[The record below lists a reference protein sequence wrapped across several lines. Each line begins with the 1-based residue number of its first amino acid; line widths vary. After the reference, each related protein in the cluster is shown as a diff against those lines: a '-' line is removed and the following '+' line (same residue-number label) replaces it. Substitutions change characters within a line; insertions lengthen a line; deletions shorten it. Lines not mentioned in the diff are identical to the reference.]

1 MADVTVKVEML
12 PGWEKTVMRMEP
24 VKSALSKEANAMKSS
39 ANAMS
44 AGFRSGIRIDP
55 KTRERIGNTPARYG
69 SKPAK
74 ETEDGAVAL
83 VYTANYAA
91 QKDNMLHNTL
101 LKAVTTHG

>member
-1 MADVTVKVEML
+1 MADVTVNVQML
-12 PGWEKTVMRMEP
+12 PGWERTVKQMGSVKT
-24 VKSALSKEANAMKSS
+24 ALTKEANAMKAS
-39 ANAMS
+39 ANGMS

-55 KTRERIGNTPARYG
+55 KTREKIGNTPARYG
-69 SKPAK
+69 AKPAK